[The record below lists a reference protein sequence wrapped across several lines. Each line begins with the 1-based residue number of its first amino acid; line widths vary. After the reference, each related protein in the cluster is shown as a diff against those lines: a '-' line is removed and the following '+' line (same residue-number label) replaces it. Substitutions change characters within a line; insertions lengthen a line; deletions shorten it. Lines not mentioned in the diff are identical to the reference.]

1 MSAFGDTAYGNY
13 IINGYARLT
22 SSTPTLNLTGG
33 NSIINV
39 TTNNSLTLRTNNT
52 NRMTILNDGK
62 VGINKTNPSVL
73 LDVAGD
79 VNLGSATS
87 NIINIAGQ
95 LTSSAGIS
103 TSLVNVS
110 TGYTSSTGYLKVGGD
125 IISNNNLSSPS
136 FISGFNGSGWIISKS
151 TIPNTRYT
159 AVFDDLWIRG
169 SMNVYELIINQ
180 IQSTNGSLWITDAGK
195 ATSASYNSSNKTLVL
210 KFDSGSYI
218 PFVPNDIIRTKR
230 WGFSNSGA
238 NIVTSSIWDCITTIS
253 AINYAQGLVTLSAPE
268 TNNNYTYTSSANGTW
283 TNFANNISIS
293 GS

>member
-1 MSAFGDTAYGNY
+1 
-13 IINGYARLT
+13 
-22 SSTPTLNLTGG
+22 LNLTGG

-52 NRMTILNDGK
+52 NRMVILNDGK
-62 VGINKTNPSVL
+62 IGINKTNPSVL

-79 VNLGSATS
+79 VNLGNASS

-95 LTSSAGIS
+95 LTSSVGIS
-103 TSLVNVS
+103 TSLVNAS
-110 TGYTSSTGYLKVGGD
+110 TGYTSSTGYVKVGGD
-125 IISNNNLSSPS
+125 IISNNNLSSPT

-253 AINYAQGLVTLSAPE
+253 AINYAQGLVTLSAPD

-283 TNFANNISIS
+283 INFANNISIS